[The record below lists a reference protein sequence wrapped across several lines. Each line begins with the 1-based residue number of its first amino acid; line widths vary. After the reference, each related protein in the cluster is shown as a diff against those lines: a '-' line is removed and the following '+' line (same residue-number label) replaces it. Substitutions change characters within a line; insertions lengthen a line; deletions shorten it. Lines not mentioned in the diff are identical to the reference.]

1 VRRASLRGAADRPPA
16 AATVGLVSDQLFFV
30 GAFRG
35 GLVRTG
41 DLIEQIGQA
50 LHLFD
55 ALGLCH
61 RAQKRDE
68 PQSFRME

>member
-1 VRRASLRGAADRPPA
+1 
-16 AATVGLVSDQLFFV
+16 VSDQLLFV
-30 GAFRG
+30 GALR
-35 GLVRTG
+35 GLVRSG
-41 DLIEQIGQA
+41 DLIEQVGQA

-68 PQSFRME
+68 LQSIRTG

>member
-1 VRRASLRGAADRPPA
+1 VRWASLRGAADRPPA
-16 AATVGLVSDQLFFV
+16 AATVGLVTNHLCFV

-61 RAQKRDE
+61 RGQKRDE
-68 PQSFRME
+68 LQSFRME

>member
-16 AATVGLVSDQLFFV
+16 AATVGLVSDQLLFV
-30 GAFRG
+30 GALR
-35 GLVRTG
+35 GLVRSG
-41 DLIEQIGQA
+41 DLIEQVGQA

-68 PQSFRME
+68 LQSIRTE

>member
-1 VRRASLRGAADRPPA
+1 VTNHLC
-16 AATVGLVSDQLFFV
+16 FV

-61 RAQKRDE
+61 RGQKRDE
-68 PQSFRME
+68 LQSFRME